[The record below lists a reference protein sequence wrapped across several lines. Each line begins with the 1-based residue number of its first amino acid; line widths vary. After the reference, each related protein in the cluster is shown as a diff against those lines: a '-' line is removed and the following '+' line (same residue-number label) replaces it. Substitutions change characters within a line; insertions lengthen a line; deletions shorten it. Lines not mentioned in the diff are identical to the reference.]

1 MKQEYFVAIFLFLL
15 KIVKFQKKIENPLP
29 HLDVDFNLVEFLP
42 PAFKLLRHDL
52 KTCCHLMLNPSWD
65 ASQ

>member
-1 MKQEYFVAIFLFLL
+1 MTIFLFLL
-15 KIVKFQKKIENPLP
+15 KMVKFQKKIENSLP
-29 HLDVDFNLVEFLP
+29 HLDIDFNLVAFLQP
-42 PAFKLLRHDL
+42 VFKLLRHDL